1 MDFDV
6 RVRLHIYDRV
16 IRHQH
21 WPAMASL
28 AELLGAPAGEVRAA
42 CQRLQEGRTG
52 IVLDKLSGELLFAA
66 PFCAVPSP
74 FQVQVK
80 DHQWFAPCGWDALG
94 IVALLG
100 GTGLVRTSCPCCA
113 AGISIQIS
121 AGVLQDTNGWMN
133 LIVPARH
140 FHDDIVFT

>member
-6 RVRLHIYDRV
+6 RVRLQIYEGV
-16 IRHQH
+16 IHHNH
-21 WPAMASL
+21 WPSM
-28 AELLGAPAGEVRAA
+28 AELATIVAAPESEVRTA

-52 IVLDKLSGELLFAA
+52 IVLNKESGELLFAA

-74 FQVQVK
+74 FQVQVGK
-80 DHQWFAPCGWDALG
+80 QDWFAPCGWDAFG

-100 GTGLVRTSCPCCA
+100 GTGMVRTSCPCCA
-113 AGISIQIS
+113 HSISIHIS
-121 AGVLQDTNGWMN
+121 DGALQDNNGWMN

-140 FHDDIVFT
+140 FFDDIVFT